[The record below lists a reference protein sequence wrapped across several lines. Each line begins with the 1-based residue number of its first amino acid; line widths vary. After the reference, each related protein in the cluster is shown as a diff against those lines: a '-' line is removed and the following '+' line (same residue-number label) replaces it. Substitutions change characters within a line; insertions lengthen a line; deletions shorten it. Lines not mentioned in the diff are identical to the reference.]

1 MLSRTA
7 LVVLVTQALMT
18 LGFLGG
24 VAAPTLLAKVRT
36 SAPAMRR
43 AAGFRNR
50 ATDFGMETM

>member
-18 LGFLGG
+18 LGLWGG
-24 VAAPTLLAKVRT
+24 AAAPTPLAKVRT

-50 ATDFGMETM
+50 TTDFGIETM